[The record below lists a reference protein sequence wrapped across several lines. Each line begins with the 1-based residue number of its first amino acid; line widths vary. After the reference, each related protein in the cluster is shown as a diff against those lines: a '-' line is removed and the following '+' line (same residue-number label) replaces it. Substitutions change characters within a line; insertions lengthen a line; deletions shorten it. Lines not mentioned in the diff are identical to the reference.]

1 MSKDFG
7 NKVMQAR
14 KEKDLSREELAKL
27 IGTSGPIIGRYER
40 GDMMPSVE
48 IATKIAD
55 SLEVSLDFLVGKST
69 KTVKDKSMLERLED
83 IASLPKNKRL
93 ELFNVLNAY
102 IRDFKTSKSYAAK

>member
-7 NKVMQAR
+7 NRVTQAR
-14 KEKDLSREELAKL
+14 KEKGLSREELAKM

-55 SLEVSLDFLVGKST
+55 ALQVSLDFLVGKSSLI
-69 KTVKDKSMLERLED
+69 VKDHSMLERLED
-83 IASLPKNKRL
+83 IATLPQTKRS
-93 ELFNVLNAY
+93 ELFNVLDAY
-102 IRDFKTSKSYAAK
+102 IRDFKTSKAYATK